1 MKILLTLIICSQ
13 VAGTCM
19 EPYEWPETFRTN
31 YDCLVF
37 GYDEASK
44 KIEEIGK
51 KEINKYNVYI
61 KFTCTPAPGVDS

>member
-19 EPYEWPETFRTN
+19 EPYEWPERFHTN
-31 YDCLVF
+31 YDCLIF